1 MVIVRGHC
9 TKSFIKTW
17 KIASEAEFISRR
29 LNNILLNGVVAKG
42 SEPPSYLTIITS
54 TQRPWLAVF
63 VILRPLCIGFRPH

>member
-17 KIASEAEFISRR
+17 KIAKRNRNLSHDALIYLVERG
-29 LNNILLNGVVAKG
+29 LVAKG

-54 TQRPWLAVF
+54 TQRPS
-63 VILRPLCIGFRPH
+63 